1 MNSSNAMNRNAVLTH
16 SWKKVKLGD
25 ILKRRRSVERIQAD
39 SDYKLVTIKLYHKG
53 VVLRRIAKG
62 SELGS
67 TMSSVEEGD
76 FVLSGIDARNG
87 AFGIVPKELDG
98 AIITNDFWCLE
109 PDEEVIDKE
118 FLLYL
123 TSTEFFDHICKQS
136 SDGTTQRIRLQKDK
150 FFNYEIDLPQIDE
163 QREILVKLKGTGSVK
178 DKLNTE
184 LTHQLDTVKQL
195 RQAFLREA
203 MQGKL
208 VEQNPNDEPASE
220 LLQTIKAEK
229 ERLLNS
235 SASLGRRSLEGG
247 SQKLKPPTLKG
258 RAIHPIKPEEIPFE
272 IPANWVWCR
281 LGEIVEN
288 YQNGISTRGTND
300 STSAIVL
307 RLADIKNCL
316 VDISDTR
323 KINLPSN
330 IINKHKLNESDILI
344 TRVNGSVELVGNFNY
359 VGKHDLDITACD
371 HFIRL
376 KLAPSINSD
385 YIYLLGKL
393 KHIRK
398 TIESNFKTTSG
409 QKTINQG
416 HVDNL
421 LIPLP
426 PLEEQQRIVNKLEQL
441 MVFCDE
447 LEKSIKQSKEQNEK
461 LLQQVLREALSGSSN
476 EVSAEDLACV
486 LA

>member
-16 SWKKVKLGD
+16 SWKKVKLGELCVIEKGTTGIQKAIPGEYPLVVTGEERKSHNEFQFD
-25 ILKRRRSVERIQAD
+25 NEAVLIPLVSSTGHGHKSLKRIHYQSGKFALGSILCAVIPKDKKILNAEYLYRYLDLNKEEELVGRMKGMANVSLPVNEIAQIEIPLPSLNEQKLFVEE
-39 SDYKLVTIKLYHKG
+39 YKLLETQ
-53 VVLRRIAKG
+53 
-62 SELGS
+62 
-67 TMSSVEEGD
+67 
-76 FVLSGIDARNG
+76 SG
-87 AFGIVPKELDG
+87 
-98 AIITNDFWCLE
+98 T
-109 PDEEVIDKE
+109 
-118 FLLYL
+118 
-123 TSTEFFDHICKQS
+123 
-136 SDGTTQRIRLQKDK
+136 
-150 FFNYEIDLPQIDE
+150 
-163 QREILVKLKGTGSVK
+163 
-178 DKLNTE
+178 LNTE

>member
-1 MNSSNAMNRNAVLTH
+1 
-16 SWKKVKLGD
+16 
-25 ILKRRRSVERIQAD
+25 
-39 SDYKLVTIKLYHKG
+39 
-53 VVLRRIAKG
+53 
-62 SELGS
+62 
-67 TMSSVEEGD
+67 
-76 FVLSGIDARNG
+76 
-87 AFGIVPKELDG
+87 
-98 AIITNDFWCLE
+98 
-109 PDEEVIDKE
+109 
-118 FLLYL
+118 
-123 TSTEFFDHICKQS
+123 
-136 SDGTTQRIRLQKDK
+136 
-150 FFNYEIDLPQIDE
+150 
-163 QREILVKLKGTGSVK
+163 
-178 DKLNTE
+178 
-184 LTHQLDTVKQL
+184 
-195 RQAFLREA
+195 

>member
-1 MNSSNAMNRNAVLTH
+1 
-16 SWKKVKLGD
+16 
-25 ILKRRRSVERIQAD
+25 
-39 SDYKLVTIKLYHKG
+39 
-53 VVLRRIAKG
+53 
-62 SELGS
+62 
-67 TMSSVEEGD
+67 
-76 FVLSGIDARNG
+76 
-87 AFGIVPKELDG
+87 
-98 AIITNDFWCLE
+98 
-109 PDEEVIDKE
+109 
-118 FLLYL
+118 
-123 TSTEFFDHICKQS
+123 
-136 SDGTTQRIRLQKDK
+136 
-150 FFNYEIDLPQIDE
+150 
-163 QREILVKLKGTGSVK
+163 
-178 DKLNTE
+178 
-184 LTHQLDTVKQL
+184 
-195 RQAFLREA
+195 
-203 MQGKL
+203 
-208 VEQNPNDEPASE
+208 
-220 LLQTIKAEK
+220 
-229 ERLLNS
+229 
-235 SASLGRRSLEGG
+235 LEGG